1 MLWEAGDRGGKV
13 FFPQSGV
20 VSICVPTRDGECI
33 EVASIGREGAA
44 GLNDGLLPAV
54 TQAVI
59 QAPGR
64 FIGISAHPFAAAVH
78 QSAELARMA
87 ALCNGWLLLQA
98 QQIAA
103 CNAVHPADAR
113 FCRWLL
119 RACDALGV
127 EMISVRIDRP
137 CAGHP
142 AHHRDAD
149 CATVP
154 GTGGHQLSARQD
166 RHPRPRRPARRR
178 MRLLPRAWSRPLAFG
193 TARDRRSLLSE
204 LSSRSGLTGESRE
217 PLSDVPMLPGSN
229 CRRAASFGE
238 TGSISCAAWP

>member
-1 MLWEAGDRGGKV
+1 MLWEPGDRGGKV

-54 TQAVI
+54 TKAVI

-127 EMISVRIDRP
+127 EMISVTQESIARALGIRRTTVTLIAQQFQARGVISYQRGKIDIHDRDALHAVACDCYRGLGRARWP
-137 CAGHP
+137 SELLATGGACCQSYHP
-142 AHHRDAD
+142 AA
-149 CATVP
+149 
-154 GTGGHQLSARQD
+154 G
-166 RHPRPRRPARRR
+166 
-178 MRLLPRAWSRPLAFG
+178 
-193 TARDRRSLLSE
+193 
-204 LSSRSGLTGESRE
+204 
-217 PLSDVPMLPGSN
+217 
-229 CRRAASFGE
+229 
-238 TGSISCAAWP
+238 